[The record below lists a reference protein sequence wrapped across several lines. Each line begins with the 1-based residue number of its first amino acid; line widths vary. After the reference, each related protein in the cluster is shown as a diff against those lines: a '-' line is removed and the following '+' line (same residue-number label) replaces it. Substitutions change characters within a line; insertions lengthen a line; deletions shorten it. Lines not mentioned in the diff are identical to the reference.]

1 MCGIVG
7 YIGSKNSAT
16 DFVINGLH
24 ALEYRGYDSAGLAA
38 LENGELSYLKDAG
51 RVNNLAKLVELKDS
65 GEFGSDGASASG
77 QSGLDGDSGLS
88 SRNGPSR
95 TGGTVKGVS
104 EEKIGLSAK
113 SNGRVVGSANQQAI
127 AAGLSCGIGHTRWAT
142 HGRPTKVNAHPH
154 TDTDQKIYVV
164 CNGIVENYQELKA
177 ELENKGYKFSSETDT
192 EVIPHLIDSYIKSG
206 EEFFSA
212 FKHAVSDLRG
222 AYAIAAFYTDTPD
235 VLYAARL
242 SSPIVIGVGEGEHF
256 IASDP
261 SALIKNTKRVI
272 FLNDYEVAKIT
283 ADETLIESLDGAK
296 KASKKEV
303 VELDYDAEESELGKF
318 PHFMIKEIHEAPA
331 TIESATRG
339 RVKPAINTIKLGGLE
354 SVKHQ
359 LSFIDRIIITACG
372 TSYYAGLLGEYLIEE
387 IAGIPVE
394 VQLASEF
401 KYRSEPFSRNTA
413 VIAISQS
420 GETADTIAAIKKV
433 EDYGILKL
441 GIVNATGST
450 IARITDAGVYCHA
463 GPEQS
468 VASTKAFMAQVT
480 ILAEIALHLSNGKSK
495 LFSPLLK
502 ELSTLGQKAE
512 EVLKSEPQI
521 KELAKKYAGSRD
533 FLFIGRN
540 YLYPCALEGA
550 LKLKEISYIHA
561 EGCSAGEMKH
571 GPLAMID
578 ENFPTFALA
587 CDGPLTEKTLSNIE
601 EIKARGGPI
610 IAVATEGNKKVAKL
624 ADDVIYIPEALE
636 QVQPLLAVIALQLF
650 AYHVAVEKGLN
661 VDRPRNLAKSVTVE

>member
-7 YIGSKNSAT
+7 YIGTKNSAT
-16 DFVINGLH
+16 DFVINGLR

-38 LENGELSYLKDAG
+38 LENGQLSYLKDAG
-51 RVNNLAKLVELKDS
+51 RVNNLAKLVNE
-65 GEFGSDGASASG
+65 
-77 QSGLDGDSGLS
+77 
-88 SRNGPSR
+88 N
-95 TGGTVKGVS
+95 
-104 EEKIGLSAK
+104 EKS
-113 SNGRVVGSANQQAI
+113 QQAHTSN
-127 AAGLSCGIGHTRWAT
+127 LSCGIGHTRWAT
-142 HGRPTKVNAHPH
+142 HGRPTKTNAHPH
-154 TDTDQKIYVV
+154 TDSDKKIFVV
-164 CNGIVENYQELKA
+164 CNGIIENYQELKA
-177 ELENKGYKFSSETDT
+177 ELQIKGYKFISETDT

-206 EEFFSA
+206 QDFFSA
-212 FKHAVSDLRG
+212 FKQAISGLRG
-222 AYAIAAFYTDTPD
+222 AYAITALYTETPG

-242 SSPIVIGVGEGEHF
+242 SSPIVIGVGEDEHF

-283 ADETLIESLDGAK
+283 AEETHIESLDGAK
-296 KASKKEV
+296 KSAKEV
-303 VELDYDAEESELGKF
+303 VELDYDAEESELGEF
-318 PHFMIKEIHEAPA
+318 PHFMLKEIHEAPA
-331 TIESATRG
+331 TIDSATRG

-359 LSFIDRIIITACG
+359 LAFIDRIIITACG

-502 ELSTLGQKAE
+502 ELSTLSKKAE
-512 EVLKSEPQI
+512 EVLKTEPQI
-521 KELAKKYAGSRD
+521 KELAKKYAKSRD

-587 CDGPLTEKTLSNIE
+587 CEGPLLEKTLSNIE

-610 IAVATEGNKKVAKL
+610 IAIATEGSEKVGKL
-624 ADDVIYIPEALE
+624 ADDVIYIPKVHQQL
-636 QVQPLLAVIALQLF
+636 QPLLAVIVLQLF
-650 AYHVAVEKGLN
+650 AYYVAVEKGLN